1 MEKLVVAQDA
11 GERKDQPFVQFIELF
26 TAERIAPDP
35 KLGGH

>member
-11 GERKDQPFVQFIELF
+11 GERKDKLLVQFIEFF

-35 KLGGH
+35 KLSGH